1 MINEILKSIKEKDA
15 DVFSINYIDTILNLK
30 NNTDSKTF
38 DRVISF
44 FRLYFNQKTKWQK
57 EAIAD
62 IYVEDFSEFTEKISA
77 YCTDVIAEKKI
88 RISSAEKFNLSV
100 KEYEIHDY
108 KIFVHETNN
117 TAFIMNYDTHEIFM
131 FIDDSSEIALVEFI
145 RDIVIKDQENK
156 GSIIMHAAAVE
167 KNNSVIMISGVK
179 GAGKSTL
186 TLELICNGHYR
197 FFTGD
202 KLFLRVIDGKVIAK
216 GWPDYPHI
224 GVGTIRNFKVLND
237 YCKKFN
243 IEKMNNSDK
252 ILLDFEEYYRLDEI
266 NINSGYAELDYIIFP
281 KFAVDEPSNVIKVDD
296 LKKRVRDNIEFKED
310 FSMSQWHNFIPK
322 KYNKEQQIQMIM
334 DALDTVSGFS
344 WSGLFKAD
352 DISKII

>member
-1 MINEILKSIKEKDA
+1 MIKEILKAIKEKDGNLY
-15 DVFSINYIDTILNLK
+15 SINYIDTILNFK
-30 NNTDSKTF
+30 NNIDSKIF

-44 FRLYFNQKTKWQK
+44 VRLYFNQKTKWQN

-77 YCTDVIAEKKI
+77 YCTEVIAEKKI

-100 KEYEIHDY
+100 KEYEVQEYH
-108 KIFVHETNN
+108 IFVHETNN
-117 TAFIMNYDTHEIFM
+117 TTFIMNYDTHEIYM
-131 FIDDSSEIALVEFI
+131 FIDDTSEIALVEFI
-145 RDIVIKDQENK
+145 RDIVIKDQENR

-186 TLELICNGHYR
+186 TLEMICNGHYR

-202 KLFLRVIDGKVIAK
+202 KLFLRVFNGKVIAK

-237 YCKKFN
+237 YCQKFN
-243 IEKMNNSDK
+243 IENMQNSDK
-252 ILLDFEEYYRLDEI
+252 ILLDFEEYYKLEKI

-281 KFAVDEPSNVIKVDD
+281 KFSVDEPSNVVKVDD

-310 FSMSQWHNFIPK
+310 FPMSQWHNFVPK
-322 KYNKEQQIQMIM
+322 KYDKEQRIQMIM
-334 DALDTVSGFS
+334 DALDSVSGFS
-344 WSGLFKAD
+344 WSGFFNAD
-352 DISKII
+352 DISKIV